1 MQNRITAQQTDACCV
16 RSWRHGRISARIQ
29 YYIVT
34 LNKYQITV
42 PSYQVYRLAF
52 YYRFYSIPDTYT
64 LWAVLIKQLFF
75 PNFLF
80 FFQEKQETFPKLNIS
95 KVWKFN
101 RGQNIWKASHSNFW
115 GKKIGKYGNTEIARK
130 KNLEIWTKSPSIR
143 TAHVTVLPH
152 QRSLTLTMIVISYST
167 PPLSEL

>member
-16 RSWRHGRISARIQ
+16 RSWLHGRISARIQ

-115 GKKIGKYGNTEIARK
+115 EKKMENMEIQKLREKKIWKFGQK
-130 KNLEIWTKSPSIR
+130 
-143 TAHVTVLPH
+143 VL
-152 QRSLTLTMIVISYST
+152 R
-167 PPLSEL
+167 